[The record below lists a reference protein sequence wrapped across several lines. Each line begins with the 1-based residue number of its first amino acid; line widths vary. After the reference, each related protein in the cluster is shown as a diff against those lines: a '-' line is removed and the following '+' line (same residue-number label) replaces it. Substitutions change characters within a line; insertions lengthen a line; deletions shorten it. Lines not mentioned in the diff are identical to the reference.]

1 LSTRAARALAC
12 ALALAFG
19 VGCSATAGGLRL
31 PEGFAS
37 IGVALFHN
45 DSREPDLEREFHATL
60 SATIRD
66 LVSAPL
72 ESPGRA
78 DLVLDGRLESYE
90 RRGGVRARDN
100 ALLESA
106 VVIRIDARLV
116 QRADGE
122 VLAETSVV
130 ERIGYAV
137 GESSGERGARQ
148 RALLRAGEDIVLDL
162 LAETN

>member
-1 LSTRAARALAC
+1 M
-12 ALALAFG
+12 
-19 VGCSATAGGLRL
+19 
-31 PEGFAS
+31 
-37 IGVALFHN
+37 
-45 DSREPDLEREFHATL
+45 
-60 SATIRD
+60 
-66 LVSAPL
+66 
-72 ESPGRA
+72 
-78 DLVLDGRLESYE
+78 
-90 RRGGVRARDN
+90 
-100 ALLESA
+100 
-106 VVIRIDARLV
+106 VIRIDARLV